1 MAHNATET
9 EVAQTNSGQKTTISA
24 FRRREPLCF
33 SPKRRYAVAVISP
46 MQKNDSNE
54 PGFVDDRTLETSPA
68 HSSIRS
74 EETTF
79 GRYRGENGHVRTRQR
94 RATRCKPF
102 SFDEFDAA
110 RRVQREMRLQEMRQM
125 QDQWCVTFKAHPVR
139 RYKPL
144 VQPPTHFPSS
154 EQSK

>member
-68 HSSIRS
+68 HSK
-74 EETTF
+74 
-79 GRYRGENGHVRTRQR
+79 NGHVRTRQR